1 MPAAAASEEPGGG
14 ERAGDA
20 RPIGRE
26 RIVRV
31 TEARLR
37 AGQEVRVADICAE
50 ADVSPALIYK
60 YFADREDLIAEAY
73 GRIIAQFIA
82 LDRDEIR
89 RGIDLRDPA
98 LPEALATFIRARL
111 ARERDEERW
120 TRLEALAHGRVNPG
134 VTQRIADLRRD
145 LVDELAGMALAAEPS
160 WDAPQARAFAVLAF
174 GMSVGLTA
182 MTDLELEDFEREAI
196 SRMWA
201 VLLAAPFQ
209 HGT

>member
-1 MPAAAASEEPGGG
+1 MAAAAG
-14 ERAGDA
+14 EGTSGEGE

-50 ADVSPALIYK
+50 ASVSPALIYK
-60 YFADREDLIAEAY
+60 YFTDREDLIAEAY
-73 GRIIAQFIA
+73 GRIVTAFIA
-82 LDRDEIR
+82 MDREEIR
-89 RGIDLRDPA
+89 RGIDLAAPT
-98 LPEALATFIRARL
+98 LPETLAAFIRARL

-134 VTQRIADLRRD
+134 VTKRIAAQRRE
-145 LVDELAGMALAAEPS
+145 LVDELAGMALAAEPT
-160 WDAPQARAFAVLAF
+160 WDATQARAFAVLAF

-182 MTDLELEDFEREAI
+182 MTDLEVEDFEREAL

-201 VLLAAPFQ
+201 ALLSSPFQ
-209 HGT
+209 HG

>member
-1 MPAAAASEEPGGG
+1 MAAA
-14 ERAGDA
+14 GDGTTEA
-20 RPIGRE
+20 ADPQQTRPIGRE

-37 AGQEVRVADICAE
+37 AGKEVRVADICAE

-60 YFADREDLIAEAY
+60 YFTDREDLIAEAY
-73 GRIIAQFIA
+73 GRIITQFIA
-82 LDRDEIR
+82 VDRAEIR
-89 RGIDLRDPA
+89 QGIDLRAPG
-98 LPEALATFIRARL
+98 LPETLAAFIRVRL

-134 VTQRIADLRRD
+134 VTQRIAAQRRE
-145 LVDELAGMALAAEPS
+145 LVDDLAGMALAAEPS
-160 WDAPQARAFAVLAF
+160 WDATQARAFAVLAF

-182 MTDLELEDFEREAI
+182 MTDLELEDFEREAL

-201 VLLAAPFQ
+201 VLLSAPFQ
-209 HGT
+209 HE

>member
-1 MPAAAASEEPGGG
+1 M
-14 ERAGDA
+14 
-20 RPIGRE
+20 GRE
-26 RIVRV
+26 RIVRA

-60 YFADREDLIAEAY
+60 YFTDREDLIAEAY
-73 GRIIAQFIA
+73 GRIVTAFIA
-82 LDRDEIR
+82 MDREEIR
-89 RGIDLRDPA
+89 RGIDLAAPT
-98 LPEALATFIRARL
+98 LPETLAAFIRARL

-134 VTQRIADLRRD
+134 VTKRIAAQRRE
-145 LVDELAGMALAAEPS
+145 LVDELAGMALAAEPT
-160 WDAPQARAFAVLAF
+160 WDATQARAFAVLAF

-182 MTDLELEDFEREAI
+182 MTDLEVEDFEREAL

-201 VLLAAPFQ
+201 ALLSSPFQ
-209 HGT
+209 HG